1 MHDISYLRDILI
13 LLFASVAI
21 VIIFKQFG
29 LSPALGYL
37 VAGAAIGPFG
47 FGILTSTETTK
58 SIAELGIVFL
68 LFAIGLELTFGRLIA
83 MKKYVL
89 GFGSLQVVLTSVAIW
104 AICHFLLHLSNETAI
119 VIGSALSLSS
129 TAIVMQVIEENAEQ
143 STRVGRLSFSILLM
157 QDLAVIPIL
166 VLFPLLAK
174 SDVKISSALGEAF
187 LNAAIAMVVIFA
199 VGRLLLRPIY
209 RLIAEAKSNV
219 LFLSYTLIV
228 VLGSSY
234 LSSRLGL

>member
-157 QDLAVIPIL
+157 QDLTASKVQTERPTWC
-166 VLFPLLAK
+166 PCW
-174 SDVKISSALGEAF
+174 EA
-187 LNAAIAMVVIFA
+187 
-199 VGRLLLRPIY
+199 RP
-209 RLIAEAKSNV
+209 A
-219 LFLSYTLIV
+219 
-228 VLGSSY
+228 
-234 LSSRLGL
+234 